1 METLDASKEDS
12 DTIASISLLG
22 MGIKSVP
29 EAVLRRKFSETA
41 QLLLDLMQRFVDT
54 DHQNVLRSVSFF
66 FLIVW
71 ARTTFLTNSF

>member
-1 METLDASKEDS
+1 METLDAIKEDS

-41 QLLLDLMQRFVDT
+41 QLLLDLWMQRFMDT
-54 DHQNVLRSVSFF
+54 DNQKALRSVSF
-66 FLIVW
+66 
-71 ARTTFLTNSF
+71 